1 MKDRPLSVV
10 ESTDVTKLSW
20 SDFQSQMDWEQGEHV
35 SLIGA
40 TECGKTT
47 LAKELIKLPPW
58 VVALSCK
65 PKDSTM
71 DGLIRKGFKKITE
84 WPPQAYEKR
93 VVLWPPIS
101 KRWQI
106 AQQRYVF
113 QSAIDAIYESG
124 GWCVYAD
131 ELGYMT
137 AELNMQRAFNML
149 WQQGRSI
156 GITLVASMQ
165 RPRHVSLNAYTQATH
180 IFFWRQNDE
189 QDLKRIAGIGWVNSK
204 VIREVVSRLNGP
216 PRAGWNRNECSEFLY
231 VNTRSGKLIQSR
243 VEGVK

>member
-1 MKDRPLSVV
+1 MK
-10 ESTDVTKLSW
+10 
-20 SDFQSQMDWEQGEHV
+20 WEQGEHI

-40 TECGKTT
+40 TGCGKTT
-47 LAKELIKLPPW
+47 LAEVLLPLPPY
-58 VVALSCK
+58 VVVFACK
-65 PKDSTM
+65 PKDKTM
-71 DGLIRKGFKKITE
+71 DKLVKGGYSKITE
-84 WPPQAYEKR
+84 WPPKAYEKR

-101 KRWQI
+101 KRWQVV
-106 AQQRYVF
+106 QQRYAF
-113 QSAIDAIYESG
+113 HNAIDAIYESG

-131 ELGYMT
+131 EVGYMT

-204 VIREVVSRLNGP
+204 VIQRVVSNLNGP
-216 PRAGWNRNECSEFLY
+216 INAGWSRHDCCEFLY
-231 VNTRSGKLIQSR
+231 VNTRSGKLIKSR